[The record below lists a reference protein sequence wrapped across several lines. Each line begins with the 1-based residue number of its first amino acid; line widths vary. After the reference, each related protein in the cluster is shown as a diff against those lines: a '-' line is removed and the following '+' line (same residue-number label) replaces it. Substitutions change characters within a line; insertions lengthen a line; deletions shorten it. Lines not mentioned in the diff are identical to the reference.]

1 MSAATATPPALLTAD
16 TYKTGLMHDNE
27 RMAGVVELPA
37 GGFAVFVTEMETA
50 RTTHYREF
58 PALDEALNHAAILF
72 KPGAAYFEAFGCDK
86 GSSCRGAQKGACTS
100 CGNNEH
106 SAC

>member
-1 MSAATATPPALLTAD
+1 MSTAATTTALLTAE
-16 TYKTGLMHDNE
+16 TYKTGLIHDDV
-27 RMAGVVELPA
+27 RMAGVVALPT

-50 RTTHYREF
+50 RTTHYQEF

-72 KPGAAYFEAFGCDK
+72 KPGSAHFEAFGCDK

-106 SAC
+106 DAC